1 MYTISDQCG
10 QRIDGTPLWNI
21 NSSSLGRPWMNTIS
35 DHCVHRNRSTS
46 SGMRLVVLELHHECI
61 LSMTAVVS
69 ELGALL
75 KERYEFLLIRTV
87 NVYFH

>member
-1 MYTISDQCG
+1 
-10 QRIDGTPLWNI
+10 
-21 NSSSLGRPWMNTIS
+21 MNTKG

-46 SGMRLVVLELHHECI
+46 TGMRLVVLEIHHECI
-61 LSMTAVVS
+61 LSMTTVVS

-75 KERYEFLLIRTV
+75 EDRYEFFLNQTV